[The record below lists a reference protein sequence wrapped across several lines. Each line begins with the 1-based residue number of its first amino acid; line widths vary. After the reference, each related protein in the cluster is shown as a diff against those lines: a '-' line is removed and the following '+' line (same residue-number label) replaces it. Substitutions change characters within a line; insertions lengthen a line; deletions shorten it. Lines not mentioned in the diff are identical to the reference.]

1 MKSKLQN
8 PTKNREKTEN
18 KLLAAAAEVFST
30 RGYDGCNVRQ
40 IAEDA
45 GVNVSLINRYF
56 GGKEGLFEA
65 VIGQLIDNCLKQP
78 LFSAKV
84 PEAVIGQLIDQKQ
97 NADLGYPPQETL
109 REEIFEYLKFRLRV
123 DIKNDQLN
131 RILISRVATDHVFRD
146 KVMDMLMTGADQNM
160 LARLERLKLV
170 GQIPPDEDIEQVFTA
185 ISHFSFSANFL
196 GHAIMVRSRRA
207 TLVDFDAFA
216 RTYSNGISQKSGE

>member
-56 GGKEGLFEA
+56 GGKEGLF
-65 VIGQLIDNCLKQP
+65 
-78 LFSAKV
+78 
-84 PEAVIGQLIDQKQ
+84 EAVIGQLIDQKQ